1 MSDRMPPEEFKKQ
14 MDNHPYKPAEIF
26 KGENVEVHPTAVL
39 GESGFSWLR
48 GQDGEYVHIPNLGDI
63 WLSDNVKIGELA
75 SIKRATRPGYVT
87 KIGKGSVVRNHASVG
102 HNCWV
107 KENCWIGPNVTL
119 NGSVVV
125 ENGVWIGSN
134 SVIKQGITIGENAVV
149 GIGSVVVRDVP
160 PDETVIGNPAKN
172 IVFHEN
178 TVHPSFKYGKGLEI
192 GKYNHIHADVE
203 VGNNCKIRS
212 FTEIRSGTVLGN
224 DVYVDSGVKSSG
236 DNKVGDRVIL
246 RYDSILAKGCIVES
260 DVFISPQLMT
270 ENLNHRG
277 EPVGGAHIGEAGDY
291 TGEYRVFIGTNVTL
305 AAGITICNGVIIGSK
320 ANVRKSITEPGIW
333 LGNPAKLYRRT

>member
-1 MSDRMPPEEFKKQ
+1 MSDKVSPEEFKKQ

-48 GQDGEYVHIPNLGDI
+48 GKDGEFVSIPNLGDV
-63 WLSDNVKIGELA
+63 WLSDNVKIWENA
-75 SIKRATRPGYVT
+75 VIKRATRPGRVT
-87 KIGKGSVVRNHASVG
+87 KIGKGSVIRNGASVG
-102 HNCWV
+102 HNCIIGKNV
-107 KENCWIGPNVTL
+107 WIGPNVVL
-119 NGSVVV
+119 NGSVEVCD
-125 ENGVWIGSN
+125 GAWIGGN
-134 SVIKQGITIGENAVV
+134 SVVKQGITIGRDAVI
-149 GIGSVVVRDVP
+149 GIGASVVKDVP
-160 PDETVIGNPAKN
+160 EGETWIGVPAKN
-172 IVFHEN
+172 ILFHEN

-192 GKYNHIHADVE
+192 GKYNHIHENVV
-203 VGNNCKIRS
+203 VGSNCKIRS
-212 FTEIRSGTVLGN
+212 FTELRSGTVLGN
-224 DVYVDSGVKSSG
+224 DTYVDSGVKSSG

-305 AAGITICNGVIIGSK
+305 AAGITICNGTIIGSK

-333 LGNPAKLYRRT
+333 LGNPAKIFNK